1 MNSLYF
7 INEKGILT
15 STHGLEVQGIKAYNP
30 KNEKPNL
37 WSLLFKTF

>member
-15 STHGLEVQGIKAYNP
+15 STHGLEVQGIKAYSNSM
-30 KNEKPNL
+30 EIHT
-37 WSLLFKTF
+37 LLFSLYY